1 MPEVTQL
8 LSQEMRLELQLR
20 RLSPKLM
27 FVITVPV
34 SDLIRPGVLQRE
46 KKKKR
51 SRQSIFISVY
61 RPPFFLGRVQKAK
74 YCHTDCKRD
83 QVSDL
88 SEALPVFPMLPLH
101 NYSLYSLRIIL
112 LDNGL

>member
-8 LSQEMRLELQLR
+8 LSQEMGLELQLQ

-46 KKKKR
+46 KKKKKIKAIHFHQR
-51 SRQSIFISVY
+51 LSTT
-61 RPPFFLGRVQKAK
+61 FLFREG
-74 YCHTDCKRD
+74 
-83 QVSDL
+83 
-88 SEALPVFPMLPLH
+88 SE
-101 NYSLYSLRIIL
+101 S
-112 LDNGL
+112 

>member
-46 KKKKR
+46 KKKKKDQGNPF
-51 SRQSIFISVY
+51 SSAFID
-61 RPPFFLGRVQKAK
+61 
-74 YCHTDCKRD
+74 H
-83 QVSDL
+83 L
-88 SEALPVFPMLPLH
+88 SF
-101 NYSLYSLRIIL
+101 
-112 LDNGL
+112 

>member
-34 SDLIRPGVLQRE
+34 SDLIRPGVLQSE
-46 KKKKR
+46 KKKKDQGNPF
-51 SRQSIFISVY
+51 SSAFID
-61 RPPFFLGRVQKAK
+61 
-74 YCHTDCKRD
+74 H
-83 QVSDL
+83 L
-88 SEALPVFPMLPLH
+88 SF
-101 NYSLYSLRIIL
+101 
-112 LDNGL
+112 